1 MVEWWNSLTALE
13 RCFAYVAIPATLV
26 LAIQTVLLLIG
37 LGGDSDGDADGSGG
51 LDLDGDGI
59 PDTMDTDLDLD
70 LGGDGIPNMVQ
81 STGAELDL
89 DPNLPG
95 HGAGDSGLRLFTIR
109 GLVAFF
115 SVFGW
120 CGLAMLRS
128 GAGAGISCLVSLAM
142 GTAAMVIL
150 AAMMRA
156 AMGLQSDGT
165 LNLKNALGLCGSV
178 YLTIPAARRQKGKV
192 SLLVQDR
199 LGEFDA
205 VTDEQQPI
213 PTGSEV
219 VVVGISG
226 KSTLV
231 VCRK

>member
-1 MVEWWNSLTALE
+1 MVEWWNALTALE

-26 LAIQTVLLLIG
+26 LTIQTVLLLIG
-37 LGGDSDGDADGSGG
+37 LGSDSDTDVDGASGG
-51 LDLDGDGI
+51 IDLDGDGI
-59 PDTMDTDLDLD
+59 PDVGFSGMEGIDLD
-70 LGGDGIPNMVQ
+70 GDGIPDM
-81 STGAELDL
+81 ELDL
-89 DPNLPG
+89 DPDLPG
-95 HGAGDSGLRLFTIR
+95 HEGADGGLRIFTVR

-128 GAGAGISCLVSLAM
+128 GAGTGISCLISLAM
-142 GTAAMVIL
+142 GVAAMTIL

-165 LNLKNALGLCGSV
+165 LNLKNALGACGSV
-178 YLTIPAARRQKGKV
+178 YLTIPPSRLQKGKV

-205 VTDEQQPI
+205 VTDEEQPI
-213 PTGSEV
+213 PTGSEI

>member
-1 MVEWWNSLTALE
+1 MSEWWNALTALE

-37 LGGDSDGDADGSGG
+37 LSGGGDADMDGG
-51 LDLDGDGI
+51 NGVDLDGDGI
-59 PDTMDTDLDLD
+59 PDIGIGGMEGIDLD
-70 LGGDGIPNMVQ
+70 GDGVPDI
-81 STGAELDL
+81 ELDL
-89 DPNLPG
+89 DPDLPG
-95 HGAGDSGLRLFTIR
+95 REIVDGGLRVFTIR

-128 GAGAGISCLVSLAM
+128 GAGAAISCLTSLAL
-142 GTAAMVIL
+142 GAAAMIIL

-156 AMGLQSDGT
+156 AMSLQSDGT
-165 LNLKNALGLCGSV
+165 LNLKNALGSCGSV
-178 YLTIPAARRQKGKV
+178 YLTIPASRSQKGKV

-205 VTDEQQPI
+205 VTDEEQPI
-213 PTGSEV
+213 PTGSEI
-219 VVVGISG
+219 VVVGVSG

>member
-1 MVEWWNSLTALE
+1 MVEWWNALTGLE
-13 RCFAYVAIPATLV
+13 RCFAYVAIPATLILV
-26 LAIQTVLLLIG
+26 IQTVLLLIG
-37 LGGDSDGDADGSGG
+37 LGGGGDADADGAGG
-51 LDLDGDGI
+51 IDLDGDGVPDIGGGMEGIDLDGDGI
-59 PDTMDTDLDLD
+59 PDM
-70 LGGDGIPNMVQ
+70 
-81 STGAELDL
+81 ELDF
-89 DPNLPG
+89 DPDLPG
-95 HGAGDSGLRLFTIR
+95 HEGAADGGLRVFTIR

-128 GAGAGISCLVSLAM
+128 GAGAAISCLMSLAL
-142 GTAAMVIL
+142 GAAAMVIL

-165 LNLKNALGLCGSV
+165 LNLKNALGACGSV
-178 YLTIPAARRQKGKV
+178 YLTIPACRRQKGKV
-192 SLLVQDR
+192 SLMVQDR

-205 VTDEQQPI
+205 VTDEEQPI

-219 VVVGISG
+219 VVVGVSG

>member
-1 MVEWWNSLTALE
+1 MVEWWNALTGLE

-37 LGGDSDGDADGSGG
+37 LGNGDAGTDGISDGV
-51 LDLDGDGI
+51 DLDGDGI
-59 PDTMDTDLDLD
+59 PDID
-70 LGGDGIPNMVQ
+70 LGGMEGNDLHGDGIPDM
-81 STGAELDL
+81 ELDL
-89 DPNLPG
+89 DPDLPG
-95 HGAGDSGLRLFTIR
+95 REISSDGGLRVFTIR

-128 GAGAGISCLVSLAM
+128 GAGAAISCLTSLAL
-142 GTAAMVIL
+142 GSAAMIIL
-150 AAMMRA
+150 AAMGA
-156 AMGLQSDGT
+156 
-165 LNLKNALGLCGSV
+165 CGSV

-205 VTDEQQPI
+205 VTDDEQPI

-219 VVVGISG
+219 VVVGVSG

>member
-1 MVEWWNSLTALE
+1 MVEWWNALTGLE

-37 LGGDSDGDADGSGG
+37 LGNGDAGTDGISDGV
-51 LDLDGDGI
+51 DLDGDGI
-59 PDTMDTDLDLD
+59 PDIDVGGMEGIDLD
-70 LGGDGIPNMVQ
+70 GDGIPDM
-81 STGAELDL
+81 ELDL
-89 DPNLPG
+89 DPDLPG
-95 HGAGDSGLRLFTIR
+95 REISSDGGLRVFTIR

-115 SVFGW
+115 SVFRW

-128 GAGAGISCLVSLAM
+128 GAGAAISCLTSLAL
-142 GTAAMVIL
+142 GSAAMIIL

-165 LNLKNALGLCGSV
+165 LNLKNALGACGSV

-205 VTDEQQPI
+205 VTDDEQPI

-219 VVVGISG
+219 VVVGVSG